1 MIEILEHLQQYVPG
15 ARSSA
20 ELEQIQ
26 ERFLCSCEFWQKI
39 KVHKKCEYFTNDYY
53 FREDRNPK
61 MRAIPV
67 GGDQLTCE
75 RRRSAHMACLDGD
88 SQEERLEGL
97 ITMVED
103 FHEKMNF
110 LQVMYSNLNN

>member
-15 ARSSA
+15 ARSAA

-26 ERFLCSCEFWQKI
+26 ERFVCSCEFWQKI
-39 KVHKKCEYFTNDYY
+39 KVQKKCEYLTKDYY
-53 FREDRNPK
+53 FREERNPK

-67 GGDQLTCE
+67 GDQLTNE
-75 RRRSAHMACLDGD
+75 RISGAHMARLDGD

-103 FHEKMNF
+103 FHEKK
-110 LQVMYSNLNN
+110 

>member
-1 MIEILEHLQQYVPG
+1 MSTCNSMSLEPDQLL
-15 ARSSA
+15 SWN
-20 ELEQIQ
+20 
-26 ERFLCSCEFWQKI
+26 RFKKGLFYNIPVCNCEFWQKI
-39 KVHKKCEYFTNDYY
+39 KVHKKCAYFTKDYY

-61 MRAIPV
+61 MRPIPV

-75 RRRSAHMACLDGD
+75 RIRGAHMARLDGD

-97 ITMVED
+97 TTMVED

-110 LQVMYSNLNN
+110 LQVMY